1 MSPTRS
7 VRAAVLAA
15 CVLAGVAAPAAGA
28 DAPPRLLTPAQARE
42 DVLLAIGVAEAG
54 LPDIHWHQSPGDW
67 ASAKAR
73 ALATAERARDP
84 MSVYV
89 AVAELMNGIGEG
101 HLTVRPA
108 AAVAAHQRRTAS
120 LLPLD
125 LHWSTEGIFVSAGH
139 GDAADVP
146 AGSRLLSIDGERE
159 GELLRELMALVE
171 HDGRIATGAMRECPG
186 SCYAVLRH
194 RRRGAE
200 SAFALE
206 YAPPAGG
213 VVARIVA
220 PHPMAQRTRAP
231 ERERRRASLEWLAPG
246 LAYLE
251 VPSFSNRVYR
261 DAGTTFRDEMR
272 RLFEEL
278 HRGRAGRLI
287 LDLRENGGGS
297 EPNESILFSF
307 LVEAPLRKYRA
318 VEARGQR
325 VSVASASGQ
334 VFEQEVYDEDEIHFQ
349 RRTPDGRLARLDVPP
364 EGLMSHWVPSAP
376 VFSGKLVV
384 LAGGRTFSG
393 AAELASMLHHVGRGA
408 FVGEEV
414 GGAHEGN
421 TSGYVW
427 RVTLPHSG
435 VALGV
440 PLLRF
445 RFDWSGLPAGRGVR
459 PHCDVPPRVEEIG
472 TRRDRAWRVAREVAL
487 QDWQA
492 PDRVSCPPL
501 AAAGGA
507 MRVGLTDR
515 R

>member
-1 MSPTRS
+1 MAPTRHA
-7 VRAAVLAA
+7 RAAILAA
-15 CVLAGVAAPAAGA
+15 SLLAAAAAAGEA
-28 DAPPRLLTPAQARE
+28 PRLLTPAQARE
-42 DVLLAIGVAEAG
+42 DVRLAIDAAEAG
-54 LPDIHWHQSPGDW
+54 LPDIHWHQSQEDW
-67 ASAKAR
+67 AAAKAR
-73 ALATAERARDP
+73 ALAAAERARDP

-89 AVAELMNGIGEG
+89 AVAELMGRIGEG
-101 HLTVRPA
+101 HLTVRPDPA
-108 AAVAAHQRRTAS
+108 AAAEQRRTAS

-125 LHWSTEGIFVSAGH
+125 LHWSTEGVFVSRGY
-139 GDAADVP
+139 GDAADIP
-146 AGSRLLSIDGERE
+146 AGSRLLSIGGERE
-159 GELLRELMALVE
+159 ADLLRELMSLVE

-194 RRRGAE
+194 RRRGE
-200 SAFALE
+200 EPAFALE

-213 VVARIVA
+213 VALRIVSA
-220 PHPMAQRTRAP
+220 HPMAARPRAP
-231 ERERRRASLEWLAPG
+231 GRERRRASLEWLAPG

-272 RLFEEL
+272 RLFEDL
-278 HRGRAGRLI
+278 QRGRAERLI

-325 VSVASASGQ
+325 VSVASASGR
-334 VFEQEVYDEDEIHFQ
+334 VFEQAVYDEDEIRFQ
-349 RRTPDGRLARLDVPP
+349 RRTADGRLSRLDVPP
-364 EGLMSHWVPSAP
+364 EGLRSHWAPSAP
-376 VFSGKLVV
+376 VFSGRLVV

-421 TSGYVW
+421 TSGYAW
-427 RVTLPHSG
+427 RVVLPHSG
-435 VALGV
+435 VSLGI

-445 RFDWSGLPAGRGVR
+445 RFDWPGLPAGRGVR
-459 PHCDVPPRVEEIG
+459 PHCDVPPQVEEAG
-472 TRRDRAWRVAREVAL
+472 TRRDRAWRVARAVAL
-487 QDWQA
+487 QDWA
-492 PDRVSCPPL
+492 TPDGVSCPPL
-501 AAAGGA
+501 AAAGIA
-507 MRVGLTDR
+507 TRIEPADR